1 MRRPAGLSLLACGE
15 ICFDAAGDESYDERT
30 SRPEEVI
37 VKKAIAVFGFLV
49 IAAAGLAAVDT
60 TDTRMLSRPA
70 VSAERI
76 AFVYANDLWTAD
88 LEGRNVRRLT
98 SDVGA
103 ESNPAF
109 SPDGRLVAFSG
120 QYDGNVDVYIV
131 PAGGGVPERLTWHP
145 GADIVLGFT
154 PDGASVL
161 FASARFSNN
170 RAYWQLFTVPV
181 AGGEAGMLKIPYA
194 WDAEI
199 SSDGRFIAYN
209 PFMEAFTQWKNYRGG
224 RFSRI
229 WIFNAQDFGIE
240 KLPQPAGRSND
251 VDPMWVGR
259 TVYFRS
265 DRNGEFNLFSF
276 DPASKEVRQLTQFK
290 DFPVLSASA
299 GAGRIVF
306 EQAGSLHLYDIAQG
320 RSRRLAIGIATDL
333 PELRER
339 FAKGSQWVRGGS
351 VSPTGA
357 RAVIGFRGEIVTVP
371 AEKGDPRNLTQT
383 PAVHERYPV
392 WSPDGASIA
401 YFSDASGEYELHVA
415 PQDGKGAVKKFKL
428 AGAGFFGSPRWSPDS
443 RKIAFADNALTLYW
457 IDLATGAVK
466 RIASEY
472 LYQPGGQAQMGTN
485 WSPDSKWIAYTLG
498 TPTFFRRVHVYS
510 LDQDKSFPVT
520 DGLSSVD
527 EPTFDA
533 EGKYLWFLASTD
545 AGPVN
550 QWFDMSNSDLRLTSS
565 LYLAVLRRDG
575 ANPLAKESD
584 EEKPKDEKKPE
595 EKPAAKP
602 GDKPAAPAAKAAEA
616 TRIDFD
622 GLDTRIVAVP
632 IPAGVYDN
640 LQAGEGGKLFYRKVD
655 PPPTPTSGGP
665 GDSSIRVYDLATRK
679 DEAFG
684 PACDG
689 FELTADRKKMLVAS
703 RGALSI
709 IPASGKPEPG
719 KGKLNIDAVGVRVV
733 PVAEWA
739 QIFEE
744 AWRINRDYFYDPN
757 FHGADWKAMK
767 AKYAAFLPHLSCR
780 ADLNRLIQW
789 MCSELGVGHHRVGGG
804 DFLAQPV
811 RVPGGL
817 LGADYA
823 VENGRYRF
831 KKVYGGLNWT
841 PELRAPLAEPGS
853 EVAAGE
859 YLLAVEGRDLVP
871 PDNLFA
877 RFEATADKIVEIK
890 VGPNP
895 DGSGARTIKVV
906 PIADEAALRNRD
918 WVEDNIRKVDAA
930 TNGRVAYV
938 YVPNTTTL
946 GHIYFKRYFFPQADK
961 EAIIVDERFNGGGS
975 VADYYLDWLR
985 KPVSAYWAMR
995 SGADLKTPSASIQG
1009 PKVMIVNETAGSGG
1023 DLLPYMWRKFGLGK
1037 LVGTATWGGL
1047 VGTLGFPVLMDGG
1060 SVTAPNLAFWDVGE
1074 GFGVENVGI
1083 PPDIEVEQ
1091 TPREVIAG
1099 RDPQLERAIQVVMDE
1114 LKANPPAKPKR
1125 PAYPIRVKR

>member
-1 MRRPAGLSLLACGE
+1 MRKVAIVCAFLLAL
-15 ICFDAAGDESYDERT
+15 S
-30 SRPEEVI
+30 
-37 VKKAIAVFGFLV
+37 
-49 IAAAGLAAVDT
+49 AAGLMAVDT
-60 TDTRMLSRPA
+60 ADTKFLTRPA

-76 AFVYANDLWTAD
+76 AFVYADDLWTAD
-88 LEGRNVRRLT
+88 LDGRNVRRLT
-98 SDVGA
+98 SGVGP
-103 ESNPAF
+103 ETYPAF
-109 SPDGRLVAFSG
+109 SPDGGLVAFSG
-120 QYDGNVDVYIV
+120 QYDGNTDVYVV
-131 PAGGGVPERLTWHP
+131 PVGGGVPKRLTWHP
-145 GADIVLGFT
+145 SADLVLGFT
-154 PDGASVL
+154 PDGKSVL

-170 RAYWQLFTVPV
+170 RSYWQLFTVPV
-181 AGGEAGMLKIPYA
+181 GGGEAGMLKIPYA
-194 WDAEI
+194 WDADI
-199 SSDGRFIAYN
+199 SPDGRFIAYC
-209 PFMEAFTQWKNYRGG
+209 PFQEAFTQWKNYRGG

-229 WIFNAQDFGIE
+229 WIFNAQSEAVE
-240 KLPQPAGRSND
+240 KVPQPEGRSND
-251 VDPMWVGR
+251 VDPMWIGGKVF
-259 TVYFRS
+259 FRS

-276 DPASKEVRQLTQFK
+276 DPASKAVKQLTEFK
-290 DFPVLSASA
+290 DFPVLSASG
-299 GAGRIVF
+299 GAGRIIF
-306 EQAGSLHLYDIAQG
+306 EQAGSLHLYDVDQG
-320 RSRRLAIGIATDL
+320 RARRLMVGIATDL

-339 FAKGSQWVRGGS
+339 FARGPQWVRGGS

-357 RAVIGFRGEIVTVP
+357 RAVLGFRGEIVTVP
-371 AEKGDPRNLTQT
+371 AEKGDPRDLTQT
-383 PAVHERYPV
+383 PGVHERYPA
-392 WSPDGASIA
+392 WSPDGKSIA
-401 YFSDASGEYELHVA
+401 FFSDASGEVELHIA
-415 PQDGKGAVKKFKL
+415 PQDGKGAVKKYKL
-428 AGAGFFGSPRWSPDS
+428 GGAGFYGSPTWSPDS
-443 RKIAFADNALTLYW
+443 RKISFADNALILYW
-457 IDLATGAVK
+457 IDLGTGAVK

-472 LYQPGGQAQMGTN
+472 LYQPGGQAQMRTT

-510 LDQDKSFPVT
+510 LDQDKSFPIT

-533 EGKYLWFLASTD
+533 EGKFLWFLASTD

-550 QWFDMSNSDLRLTSS
+550 QWFDMSNSDLGLTYS
-565 LYLAVLRRDG
+565 LYLAVLRKDLP
-575 ANPLAKESD
+575 NPLAKESD
-584 EEKPKDEKKPE
+584 EEKPKDEKKE
-595 EKPAAKP
+595 AEKPAA
-602 GDKPAAPAAKAAEA
+602 KPAAPAAKEAAKEPAKAPEA
-616 TRIDFD
+616 LRIDFD
-622 GLDTRIVAVP
+622 GLENRIVTVP

-640 LQAGEGGKLFYRKVD
+640 LQAGEGGKLFYRKFD

-684 PACDG
+684 PACDA
-689 FELTADRKKMLVAS
+689 FELTADRKKMMVVS
-703 RGALSI
+703 RGTWSI
-709 IPASGKPEPG
+709 IPAAGKPEPG
-719 KGKLNIDAVGVRVV
+719 KGRLNLDAISVRVV
-733 PVAEWA
+733 PEAEWK
-739 QIFEE
+739 QIFDE
-744 AWRINRDYFYDPN
+744 AWRINRDYFYDPGY
-757 FHGADWKAMK
+757 HGADWKAMK
-767 AKYAAFLPHLSCR
+767 AKYAAFLPHLSGR

-831 KKVYGGLNWT
+831 KKIYGGLNWT

-853 EVAAGE
+853 EVRAGE
-859 YLLAVEGRDLVP
+859 YLLAVAGSDLVP

-877 RFEATADKIVEIK
+877 RFEATADKLVEIT

-895 DGSGARTIKVV
+895 DGAGSRTIKVV
-906 PIADEAALRNRD
+906 PIADEGALRNRD
-918 WVEDNIRKVDAA
+918 WVEGNIRKVHAA

-946 GHIYFKRYFFPQADK
+946 GHVYFKRYFFPQADK

-1009 PKVMIVNETAGSGG
+1009 PKVMIINETAGSGG
-1023 DLLPYMWRKFGLGK
+1023 DLLPYMWRKFGMGK

-1091 TPREVIAG
+1091 TPKDVIAG

-1125 PAYPIRVKR
+1125 PAYPIRVKK

>member
-1 MRRPAGLSLLACGE
+1 MKTSRRSIGPILILLA
-15 ICFDAAGDESYDERT
+15 A
-30 SRPEEVI
+30 
-37 VKKAIAVFGFLV
+37 FGL
-49 IAAAGLAAVDT
+49 AAAARLAAVDT
-60 TDTRMLSRPA
+60 VDTKMLTQPA

-76 AFVYANDLWTAD
+76 AFVYANDIWTAD
-88 LEGRNVRRLT
+88 LDGRNVRRLT
-98 SDVGA
+98 SSAGS
-103 ESNPAF
+103 ETNPVF

-120 QYDGNVDVYIV
+120 QYDGNTDVYVV
-131 PAGGGVPERLTWHP
+131 PAGGGVPRRLTWHP
-145 GADIVLGFT
+145 AADIVLGFT

-161 FASARFSNN
+161 FSSGRFSSN
-170 RAYWQLFTVPV
+170 RAYSQLFTVPV
-181 AGGEAGMLKIPYA
+181 AGGQAGMLKVPYA
-194 WDAEI
+194 SDAEI
-199 SSDGRFIAYN
+199 SPDGRFIAYC
-209 PFMEAFTQWKNYRGG
+209 PFPEAFAEWKHYRGG

-229 WIFNAQDFGIE
+229 WIFNAQDLGVE

-251 VDPMWVGR
+251 VDPMWVGGKI
-259 TVYFRS
+259 VFRS

-276 DPASKEVRQLTQFK
+276 DPASKEIRQLTEFK
-290 DFPVLSASA
+290 DFPVLSAA
-299 GAGRIVF
+299 GGAGRIVF
-306 EQAGSLHLYDIAQG
+306 EQAGSLHLYDLTQG
-320 RSRRLAIGIATDL
+320 RTNRLTIGIATDL
-333 PELRER
+333 PEVRER
-339 FAKGSQWVRGGS
+339 FAKGSQWVRSGS

-357 RAVIGFRGEIVTVP
+357 RAALDFRGEIVTVP
-371 AEKGDPRNLTQT
+371 AEKGDPRNLTET
-383 PAVHERYPV
+383 PAAHEHSPA
-392 WSPDGASIA
+392 WSPDGRSIA

-415 PQDGKGAVKKFKL
+415 SQDGRGAARTFKL
-428 AGAGFFGSPRWSPDS
+428 AGAGFYGAPRWSPDS

-457 IDLATGAVK
+457 LDVVTGAVK
-466 RIASEY
+466 RIAAEE
-472 LYQPGGQAQMGTN
+472 LYQPGGQAEMRTN

-498 TPTFFRRVHVYS
+498 TPTFFRRVYVYS

-545 AGPVN
+545 AGPVA
-550 QWFDMSNSDLRLTSS
+550 QWFDMSNSDLRATSS
-565 LYLAVLRRDG
+565 LYLAVLRKDG
-575 ANPLAKESD
+575 PNPLAKESD
-584 EEKPKDEKKPE
+584 EEKPKEEKKE
-595 EKPAAKP
+595 ADKPAAKP
-602 GDKPAAPAAKAAEA
+602 PGPAAKEPAKAPEA
-616 TRIDFD
+616 FRIDLD
-622 GLDTRIVAVP
+622 GIDLRIVAVP
-632 IPAGVYDN
+632 IGAGVYDN

-703 RGALSI
+703 RGSLSI

-719 KGKLNIDAVGVRVV
+719 KGKLNTEAIEVRVV
-733 PVAEWA
+733 PELEWKE
-739 QIFEE
+739 IFDE
-744 AWRINRDYFYDPN
+744 AWRINRDFFYDPN

-767 AKYAAFLPHLSCR
+767 AKYAAFLPHLSSR

-804 DFLAQPV
+804 DLLAQPA
-811 RVPGGL
+811 RIPGGL

-831 KKVYGGLNWT
+831 AKVYGGLNWT
-841 PELRAPLAEPGS
+841 PELRAPLAEPGA
-853 EVAAGE
+853 EVATGE

-877 RFEATADKIVEIK
+877 RFEATAGKIVEIT

-895 DGSGARTIKVV
+895 DGTGSRAIKVV

-918 WVEDNIRKVDAA
+918 WVEGNIRKVHEA

-946 GHIYFKRYFFPQADK
+946 GHVYFKRYFFPQADK

-995 SGADLKTPSASIQG
+995 YGVDLKTPSASIQG
-1009 PKVMIVNETAGSGG
+1009 PKVMLINETAGSGG

-1037 LVGTATWGGL
+1037 LIGTATWGGL

-1060 SVTAPNLAFWDVGE
+1060 GVTAPNLAFWDVGE
-1074 GFGVENVGI
+1074 GFGIENVGI

-1091 TPREVIAG
+1091 TPRDVIAG
-1099 RDPQLERAIQVVMDE
+1099 RDPQLEAAIKEIMDE

-1125 PAYPIRVKR
+1125 PAYPIRVKK